1 MNLHLLHLK
10 RELKEDVSDNLGKF
24 NCDFSKEKWNAE
36 TYEYSMTVLKKQK
49 RACYFGRRQIVN
61 ML

>member
-36 TYEYSMTVLKKQK
+36 TYEYSMTVLKKTEK
-49 RACYFGRRQIVN
+49 SLLFW
-61 ML
+61 